1 MLDRRNILK
10 FLLAGAAGSLLTPLP
25 WKLLD
30 DSAVWTQNW
39 PWIAQGRPGR
49 VSFARTSSKL
59 CPSAAGMRV
68 QLIGGRPV
76 RLLPDP
82 EHPLSLGGI
91 SALALAE
98 AQLLYSPARVR
109 TPLLRGTD
117 GALRPV
123 SAAAALDFFLNAL
136 RKAGQRPDNI
146 LCLCGDETGSI
157 SEVLSLL
164 TRALNSDAFYFMP
177 SELQP
182 AARAAHAADIDGL
195 PAYHLEHSDFILCLG
210 ADILET
216 WGTVMRNNHIVASGR
231 VRLVYCGPAR
241 TATAAVA
248 DKWLPVRPGTESL
261 LLLGL
266 ANVLAKGDFPPPI
279 ADYAPEVVCAATGLS
294 PQSLREL
301 ALALSRARRPLII
314 TGSYAGQGGSMALA
328 RLGFALN
335 RLLPGQALSFR
346 PGPEP
351 ALAGAAKF
359 TDLARNDLY
368 TRAAKGGEAPAPEL
382 LLCYDANPWYALPA
396 QARARLNLEGTACKI
411 AFSSF
416 LDETALAA
424 DLVLPLPLGLE
435 RLDDAYTPFGAGD
448 IVYSLCPQIISPI
461 HTAQPPAE
469 ILFSAL
475 ADLGLDPHGVD
486 GSAVRSLEDLLKA
499 RAAQLGADWR
509 ELARGEAFTAASRA
523 SFAKNPP
530 GERLADLALNLD
542 RYSQAIPPPDKL
554 AAALRPEALS
564 LAPLPRL
571 ALGTAVSGIPP
582 YTPRLVSQRELQGRE
597 LFAQVNART
606 ARRLGLA
613 EGQKARL
620 SARSGATSAAAVSLP
635 VRLTIFEGIMDNVVG
650 LPLGYGHTAF
660 DEFSRG
666 RGVNGLDLYSLVPE
680 EPGRSGEPAESGQ
693 TWGGQY
699 HLAVTGLELK
709 GI

>member
-39 PWIAQGRPGR
+39 PWLGQGRPGR

-59 CPSAAGMRV
+59 CASASGMRV
-68 QLIGGRPV
+68 QLVDGRPI

-109 TPLLRGTD
+109 APLLRGAD

-123 SAAAALDFFLNAL
+123 SEAAALDFFLNAL
-136 RKAGQRPDNI
+136 RKAKRRPDNV

-164 TRALNSDAFYFMP
+164 TRALNSEAFYFMP

-182 AARAAHAADIDGL
+182 AARAAHTAGIDAL
-195 PAYHLEHSDFILCLG
+195 PAYRLEDSDFILCLG
-210 ADILET
+210 ADILES
-216 WGTVMRNNHIVASGR
+216 WGTVMRNNHIVALGR
-231 VRLVYCGPAR
+231 ARLVCCGPAR
-241 TATAAVA
+241 TATAMVA

-266 ANVLAKGDFPPPI
+266 ANLLVKGDFPPPI
-279 ADYAPEVVCAATGLS
+279 MDYAPEMVCAATGLS
-294 PQSLREL
+294 TQPLREL
-301 ALALSRARRPLII
+301 AQALSRARRPLII
-314 TGSYAGQGGSMALA
+314 TGSSVGQGGSLVLT

-346 PGPEP
+346 PGLDPV
-351 ALAGAAKF
+351 LAGAAKS

-368 TRAAKGGEAPAPEL
+368 ARTDQGGEASAPEL

-396 QARARLNLEGTACKI
+396 QARARLNLDGIPCKI
-411 AFSSF
+411 TFSSF

-435 RLDDAYTPFGAGD
+435 RLDDVYTPFGAGD
-448 IVYSLCPQIISPI
+448 IVYSLCPQIITPI
-461 HTAQPPAE
+461 HTVRPPAE
-469 ILFSAL
+469 ILFTAL
-475 ADLGLDPHGVD
+475 ADLGAPPHDAD
-486 GSAVRSLEDLLKA
+486 GSAIRSLEDLLKA

-509 ELARGEAFTAASRA
+509 ILSRGEAFTAAPHA
-523 SFAKNPP
+523 GFAENQP
-530 GERLADLALNLD
+530 GERLADLARNLD
-542 RYSQAIPPPDKL
+542 RYSQVVPPPDKL
-554 AAALRPEALS
+554 AAALPPEALF

-571 ALGTAVSGIPP
+571 ALGTAVSGIPS
-582 YTPRLVSQRELQGRE
+582 YTPGLISQRELQGLE
-597 LFAQVNART
+597 LFVQVNART
-606 ARRLGLA
+606 ARRLGLVD
-613 EGQKARL
+613 GQRARL
-620 SARSGATSAAAVSLP
+620 CARCGATSAAAVSLS

-666 RGVNGLDLYSLVPE
+666 KGVNGLDLYSLVPE
-680 EPGRSGEPAESGQ
+680 GPARPDEPAESGQ